1 MPKYTKKFKTKVVL
15 EYLSGELG
23 GRPMVAKK
31 YNIPDS
37 TLKNW
42 INKYNSGGFD
52 NLTKKLN
59 NNKYTS
65 EFKLSVIQYRQIN
78 NTSYRETAEHFDIS
92 NGSVICNWER
102 AYQERGLSGLENN
115 RGRPKKDMSK
125 ADKKAKNEKPIKES
139 EKEELI
145 RLREENKY
153 LKMQILFEKS
163 FKPCYWKKKQKQ
175 GKNKDNT

>member
-1 MPKYTKKFKTKVVL
+1 MPKYTKEFKTKVVL

-23 GRPMVAKK
+23 GRPIVAKK
-31 YNIPDS
+31 HNIPDS

-139 EKEELI
+139 EREELI

-153 LKMQILFEKS
+153 LKMQILFEKK
-163 FKPCYWKKKQKQ
+163 FQALLLEEEAEARKKQR
-175 GKNKDNT
+175 

>member
-1 MPKYTKKFKTKVVL
+1 MDHFWAITVDHFSVDIY
-15 EYLSGELG
+15 
-23 GRPMVAKK
+23 
-31 YNIPDS
+31 
-37 TLKNW
+37 
-42 INKYNSGGFD
+42 
-52 NLTKKLN
+52 

-139 EKEELI
+139 EREELI

-153 LKMQILFEKS
+153 LKMQILFEKK
-163 FKPCYWKKKQKQ
+163 FQALLLEEEAEARKKQR
-175 GKNKDNT
+175 

>member
-1 MPKYTKKFKTKVVL
+1 M
-15 EYLSGELG
+15 
-23 GRPMVAKK
+23 
-31 YNIPDS
+31 
-37 TLKNW
+37 KNW

-153 LKMQILFEKS
+153 LKMQILFEKK
-163 FKPCYWKKKQKQ
+163 FQALLLEEEAEARKKQR
-175 GKNKDNT
+175 